1 MRAATFLLAAS
12 GRGLGVMQPAP
23 PFAAP
28 APAAGEAEDASSL
41 PAPAPRRL
49 RGIRI
54 SSVSL
59 PEGMDAGEGA
69 EPAVEGEP
77 AGKAGGC

>member
-12 GRGLGVMQPAP
+12 GRGLGVTRPAP

-28 APAAGEAEDASSL
+28 ALAAEEEGSL

-59 PEGMDAGEGA
+59 PDGMDAGEGT